1 VRIDSKTILLTTYKR
16 DGTPVGTAVNIAY
29 DGDRSFFR
37 TWETAGKA
45 KRLRRN
51 PDVEVAPSTA
61 SGKATGPATA
71 MRARLLTGE
80 EAELA
85 RRAINGRFPVMHGV
99 VVPLFHRVRR
109 LKTVYYELT
118 PRE

>member
-1 VRIDSKTILLTTYKR
+1 MPIDSKTVLLTTYKR

-29 DGDRSFFR
+29 DGDRAFVR
-37 TWETAGKA
+37 TWESSGKA

-51 PDVEVAPSTA
+51 PDVEVAPSTS
-61 SGKATGPATA
+61 SGKPTGPATP

-85 RRAINGRFPVMHGV
+85 RRTIERRFRFMHGV
-99 VVPLFHRVRR
+99 VVPLFHRVRK
-109 LKTVYYELT
+109 LTTVYYELT

>member
-1 VRIDSKTILLTTYKR
+1 MRIESKTILLTTYKR

-29 DGDRSFFR
+29 DGGRAFFR
-37 TWETAGKA
+37 TWETSGKA

-51 PDVEVAPSTA
+51 ADAEVAPSTR
-61 SGKATGPATA
+61 SGKPTGAATP
-71 MRARLLTGE
+71 MLARLLAGD

-85 RRAINGRFPVMHGV
+85 RRTIDARFRFMHGV
-99 VVPLFHRVRR
+99 VVPLFHRVRG
-109 LKTVYYELT
+109 LTTVYYELT